1 MTAVHTELRLRS
13 RVSDNA
19 IRETL
24 AGKVLGSADF
34 DVLLTGPARLIKP
47 DGRVLCVYLPGALAE
62 QAADPVT
69 YDVLHSLR
77 RFVTK
82 NRGAASGTPRL
93 SSVNGAQRT
102 YAAETPSTAIGAMDP
117 AGQQR
122 YCRQTS
128 WTARNL
134 PHWQELHPFLRAVAG
149 HLSEHVPDRYA
160 NQATQAAASDPAWIV
175 PGTPFSTITVN
186 NTYPTGVHTDKG
198 DLDAGFSTIG
208 CLRRG
213 PYTGGQLVFPAYRVA
228 VDMRDGDLLLM
239 DAHDWHGNTAIVCGC
254 GERVRTACETCGA
267 ERISVVSYFRTKI
280 AQCGSPEQEYL
291 RAVALREGQ
300 GGITDGQVRSA
311 TSAIE
316 TAAAAR

>member
-13 RVSDNA
+13 RVSDAA
-19 IRETL
+19 IRESL
-24 AGKVLGSADF
+24 AGKVLGAADY
-34 DVLLTGPARLIKP
+34 DLLLTGPARLVKP
-47 DGRVLCVYLPGALAE
+47 DGRVLCVYLPGALAA
-62 QAADPVT
+62 QATDVAT

-77 RFVTK
+77 TSVTK
-82 NRGAASGTPRL
+82 NRGAASGTPR
-93 SSVNGAQRT
+93 VRT
-102 YAAETPSTAIGAMDP
+102 DGVKRSYAAETPSVAIGSMDP

-134 PHWQELHPFLRAVAG
+134 PHWQQLHPFLRAVAG

-213 PYTGGQLVFPAYRVA
+213 TYTGGQLVFPAYRAA
-228 VDMRDGDLLLM
+228 VDMHDGDLLLM
-239 DAHDWHGNTAIVCGC
+239 DAHDWHGNTTITCAC
-254 GERVRTACETCGA
+254 GEARRAACETCGA

-280 AQCGSPEQEYL
+280 AQCGTPDEEYD
-291 RAVALREGQ
+291 RAVRLREGQ
-300 GGITDGQVRSA
+300 GGFTNEVRA
-311 TSAIE
+311 GTGAVE
-316 TAAAAR
+316 AAAAAG